1 MLATVLLALFPAL
14 LIAAGIS
21 DLMTMTIPNRIS
33 IFLVAAFALTAVA
46 AGLPMQ
52 QVLLAIGAGM
62 LVLAVGFAL
71 FALGWIGG
79 GDVKLA
85 AATVIWVGWDL
96 TLDYLLVAMVG
107 GGLLTLVLLSMRS
120 LPLPSFA
127 LGWGWLA
134 RLHDRKTGVP
144 YGIALAGAAILLL
157 PQTMLWQIIM

>member
-1 MLATVLLALFPAL
+1 MLATTLLALFPAL
-14 LIAAGIS
+14 LITAGIS

-33 IFLVAAFALTAVA
+33 IFLVATFALTAVA

-52 QVLLAIGAGM
+52 QALLAIASGAII
-62 LVLAVGFAL
+62 LVIGFSL

-79 GDVKLA
+79 GDAKLA
-85 AATVIWVGWDL
+85 AATVLWLGWDL
-96 TLDYLLVAMVG
+96 TLEYLLVAMVG

-120 LPLPSFA
+120 LPLPAFA
-127 LGWGWLA
+127 VGWDWLA
-134 RLHDRKTGVP
+134 RLHDRRTGVP